1 MSRALAAITF
11 LIRSGYGFYP
21 LAEGESTCSSE
32 QSHTAPSCRAM
43 SRARLVRWAAVAVRD
58 SEGLRR
64 GANWSDVS
72 RPRIPRS
79 PYNEE
84 RIGKIGTRARDAASS
99 ISLGGD
105 CQVTV
110 AQHDNALSVE
120 ACLAEL
126 LDQLAIPA
134 AHFAGRGSADL
145 KGLLSQHP
153 ERVASLA
160 VLCPAVLDTRT
171 LALLGERLL
180 VVTGDRGP
188 GARRVQA
195 ALPEL
200 PRATAV
206 VLDDYAGLTWSDIAA
221 ERGDSIAAAMQE
233 FLAHRDALPLGG
245 LPEQESEIAGISYRL
260 RGAGAPLV
268 LLPLDLSPGQWEP
281 LIPALAARY
290 CTITL
295 GGALLGSVASLEERG
310 RSGYMAVVRG
320 LLDALAIQPGEN
332 VLEVGC
338 GSGVIMRELAR
349 RTTGA
354 NRLIGRDMSP
364 YLLREARALA
374 RREGLLD
381 YIDFGEGRAEE
392 LPLPDAAV
400 DVALS
405 STVFEEGDA
414 ELMLSEIMRV
424 TRPGGR
430 VGITVR
436 AIDMPFWVNLP
447 LDPALKAKVDAP
459 GIIGGGA
466 APKGVAD
473 MSLYHRLA
481 SLGLTGLKCFPQ
493 LVSVV
498 PGSERI
504 ERYQQQV
511 LAALTPA
518 EAKTW
523 QQAVAAA
530 KANGTFFIAQAYH
543 CAVGT
548 KPG

>member
-1 MSRALAAITF
+1 MTAAQ
-11 LIRSGYGFYP
+11 Y
-21 LAEGESTCSSE
+21 
-32 QSHTAPSCRAM
+32 
-43 SRARLVRWAAVAVRD
+43 D
-58 SEGLRR
+58 
-64 GANWSDVS
+64 D
-72 RPRIPRS
+72 
-79 PYNEE
+79 
-84 RIGKIGTRARDAASS
+84 
-99 ISLGGD
+99 
-105 CQVTV
+105 
-110 AQHDNALSVE
+110 ALSVE
-120 ACLAEL
+120 AGLAEL
-126 LDQLAIPA
+126 LDQLGAA
-134 AHFAGRGSADL
+134 TAHFAGRGSADL
-145 KGLLSQHP
+145 KGFLSQHP
-153 ERVASLA
+153 ERVASLT

-171 LALLGERLL
+171 LAALGERLL

-195 ALPEL
+195 GMPEL
-200 PRATAV
+200 PQATAV

-221 ERGDSIAAAMQE
+221 ERGESIAAAMQE
-233 FLAHRDALPLGG
+233 FLSRRAALPLVG
-245 LPEQESEIAGISYRL
+245 LPEQEGEIAGISYRVS
-260 RGAGAPLV
+260 GAGAPLV

-281 LIPALAARY
+281 LLPALSARY

-310 RSGYMAVVRG
+310 RSGYMAVVRA
-320 LLDALAIQPGEN
+320 LLDALAIVPGES

-349 RTTGA
+349 RTAGA

-364 YLLREARALA
+364 YLLREAQALA

-381 YIDFGEGRAEE
+381 RIDFGEGRAEA
-392 LPLPDAAV
+392 LPLPDGAV

-414 ELMLSEIMRV
+414 ELMLAEIVRV

-430 VGITVR
+430 VGIAVR

-447 LDPALKAKVDAP
+447 LDPALKAKVDVP

-466 APKGVAD
+466 APNGVAD
-473 MSLYHRLA
+473 MSLYRRMA
-481 SLGLTGLKCFPQ
+481 ALGLTGLKCFPQ

-504 ERYQQQV
+504 ERYQQQI

-518 EAKTW
+518 EAEAW
-523 QQAVAAA
+523 HQAVTAAEA
-530 KANGTFFIAQAYH
+530 DGTFFIAQAYH
-543 CAVGT
+543 CAVGI

>member
-1 MSRALAAITF
+1 M
-11 LIRSGYGFYP
+11 
-21 LAEGESTCSSE
+21 
-32 QSHTAPSCRAM
+32 TA
-43 SRARLVRWAAVAVRD
+43 
-58 SEGLRR
+58 
-64 GANWSDVS
+64 
-72 RPRIPRS
+72 
-79 PYNEE
+79 
-84 RIGKIGTRARDAASS
+84 
-99 ISLGGD
+99 
-105 CQVTV
+105 

-126 LDQLAIPA
+126 LDQLGIPA
-134 AHFAGRGSADL
+134 AHFACRGSADL
-145 KGLLSQHP
+145 KVFLSQNP
-153 ERVASLA
+153 ERVASLT

-171 LALLGERLL
+171 LALMGERLL

-195 ALPEL
+195 GLPEL
-200 PRATAV
+200 PKATAV

-233 FLAHRDALPLGG
+233 FLAHRDALPLAD
-245 LPEQESEIAGISYRL
+245 LPEREGEIAGISYRV

-320 LLDALAIQPGEN
+320 LLDALAIVPGES

-349 RTTGA
+349 RTAGA

-381 YIDFGEGRAEE
+381 YIDFGKGRAEA
-392 LPLPDAAV
+392 LPLPDDAV

-414 ELMLSEIMRV
+414 ELMLSEIVRV

-436 AIDMPFWVNLP
+436 AIRAPTRSSVARRARP
-447 LDPALKAKVDAP
+447 LSPSCRCRGRRRARSRRGLSSRGSHRPPSPPASPWGATPADCRIRAKVSAFP
-459 GIIGGGA
+459 STKRRSPA
-466 APKGVAD
+466 ERKRCPLR
-473 MSLYHRLA
+473 SA
-481 SLGLTGLKCFPQ
+481 S
-493 LVSVV
+493 S
-498 PGSERI
+498 S
-504 ERYQQQV
+504 
-511 LAALTPA
+511 ATPA
-518 EAKTW
+518 CEKQMDA
-523 QQAVAAA
+523 
-530 KANGTFFIAQAYH
+530 GLRL
-543 CAVGT
+543 
-548 KPG
+548 

>member
-1 MSRALAAITF
+1 V
-11 LIRSGYGFYP
+11 
-21 LAEGESTCSSE
+21 
-32 QSHTAPSCRAM
+32 TATQ
-43 SRARLVRWAAVAVRD
+43 
-58 SEGLRR
+58 
-64 GANWSDVS
+64 
-72 RPRIPRS
+72 
-79 PYNEE
+79 YNDETSIE
-84 RIGKIGTRARDAASS
+84 AS
-99 ISLGGD
+99 
-105 CQVTV
+105 
-110 AQHDNALSVE
+110 
-120 ACLAEL
+120 LAEL
-126 LDQLAIPA
+126 LDRLGLAA

-145 KGLLSQHP
+145 KDFLAQHP
-153 ERVASLA
+153 ERVASLT
-160 VLCPAVLDTRT
+160 VLCPAVLDTPT
-171 LALLGERLL
+171 LAPLGDRLL

-195 ALPEL
+195 GLPHL
-200 PRATAV
+200 PQATAV

-221 ERGDSIAAAMQE
+221 ERGDGIAAALRE
-233 FLAHRDALPLGG
+233 FISGRGALPAIRI
-245 LPEQESEIAGISYRL
+245 PEQEGEIAGISYRV
-260 RGAGAPLV
+260 RGDGAPLV

-281 LIPALAARY
+281 LIPTLADRY

-320 LLDALAIQPGEN
+320 LLDALAITPGES

-349 RTTGA
+349 RTAGA
-354 NRLIGRDMSP
+354 NRLLGRDMNQ

-381 YIDFGEGRAEE
+381 GIDFGEGQAEA

-414 ELMLSEIMRV
+414 DLMLSEIVRV

-430 VGITVR
+430 VGIIVR

-447 LDPALKAKVDAP
+447 LTPELKAKVDAP

-473 MSLYHRLA
+473 TSLYRRLA
-481 SLGLTGLKCFPQ
+481 ALGLTGLKCFPQ
-493 LVSVV
+493 MVSVV
-498 PGSERI
+498 PGSDRI
-504 ERYQQQV
+504 ERYQQQI

-518 EAKTW
+518 EAKNW
-523 QQAVAAA
+523 RQAVTAATA
-530 KANGTFFIAQAYH
+530 DGTFFIAQAYH